1 MLADT
6 EHGMIVLSSSELEL
20 AQNYRQEYMQRHCLS
35 KESADTLASELLI
48 SEVAENQ
55 FACSAIEAIRISQL
69 AASSNSFH
77 LGRYRKYSDD
87 IDRSVDALGIQAYS
101 NTTMLDRDAKLAAE
115 AEKAT
120 VAKHFYENVGTM
132 LLELSQP
139 VESRVSA

>member
-6 EHGMIVLSSSELEL
+6 EHGMVVLSSSESEL
-20 AQNYRQEYMQRHCLS
+20 AQNYRQEYMQRHCLN
-35 KESADTLASELLI
+35 KESTDPLAAELLMVPVD
-48 SEVAENQ
+48 ECQ
-55 FACSAIEAIRISQL
+55 LACSALEAARISQL
-69 AASSNSFH
+69 ATASNSFH

-87 IDRSVDALGIQAYS
+87 IDRSVDALGAQAYS
-101 NTTMLDRDAKLAAE
+101 NTAMLDREANLAAE